1 MNSLEGEGVSTSSNS
16 TVSMSLKLLPDQAGG
31 SGKFMYTSVAQLQAM
46 HSLNVAR
53 ASPPYTH
60 MNQQLLHGIRVV
72 TMMSRLERC
81 LKASL
86 LQIAETLSK
95 RSSMA
100 TQLYCDWVTALS
112 TIQSPCPEQISTFTG
127 CFL

>member
-1 MNSLEGEGVSTSSNS
+1 MMSTSSNS

-60 MNQQLLHGIRVV
+60 VNQQLLHNIRVV
-72 TMMSRLERC
+72 TMMSRLERF

-86 LQIAETLSK
+86 LQMAKTLSK

-100 TQLYCDWVTALS
+100 TQLYCGVTALS